1 MNIKDLLEQYQTQ
14 RSERFV
20 KTARMEDDPIRSP
33 KTKPLG
39 RGTVAKVYDH
49 PSDAHMVNRVTKSY
63 KSGDHEQSYETFI
76 EAILDD
82 PHMKDNIHM
91 PRVYGVK
98 KFKSRE
104 GRVRA
109 RYELEKLVM
118 MQDVQPEI
126 LKAAIDSVFNS
137 DLDESEL
144 KSSRLMGWRFA
155 SEIQYAISYNE
166 FDNVISEEFL
176 EALKF
181 IKKVKKL
188 ARGNGYDLHDENIM
202 LRLTPTGAQIV
213 FTDPL

>member
-76 EAILDD
+76 EAMLDD

-118 MQDVQPEI
+118 MHNVDEVV
-126 LKAAIDSVFNS
+126 LKAAIDSVYNIDADDGEYS
-137 DLDESEL
+137 PREL
-144 KSSRLMGWRFA
+144 PWRFA
-155 SEIQYAISYNE
+155 SELQYAISYNE

-181 IKKVKKL
+181 IKEVKKR
-188 ARGNGYDLHDENIM
+188 ARGVGYDLHEENIM
-202 LRLTPTGAQIV
+202 LRITPTGAQIV

>member
-20 KTARMEDDPIRSP
+20 KTARMEDAPIRSS

-39 RGTVAKVYDH
+39 SGAAAKVYDH

-76 EAILDD
+76 EAILVS

-104 GRVRA
+104 GRVRV

-118 MQDVQPEI
+118 MQNVDEVV
-126 LKAAIDSVFNS
+126 LKAAIDSVYNIDADNGEYS
-137 DLDESEL
+137 PGDLP
-144 KSSRLMGWRFA
+144 WTFA
-155 SEIQYAISYNE
+155 SEIQHAITYND

-181 IKKVKKL
+181 IKEVKK
-188 ARGNGYDLHDENIM
+188 RTHGIGYDLHEENIM
-202 LRLTPTGAQIV
+202 LRRTPTGAQIV